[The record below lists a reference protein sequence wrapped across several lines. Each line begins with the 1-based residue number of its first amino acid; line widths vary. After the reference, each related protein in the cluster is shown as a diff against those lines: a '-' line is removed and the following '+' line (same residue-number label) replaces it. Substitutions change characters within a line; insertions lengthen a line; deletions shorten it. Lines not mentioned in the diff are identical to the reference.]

1 MEYFLAYSLFAITTA
16 FTAVYELLY
25 PVIGKE
31 LEEQGKVENVY
42 LIYPV
47 FFLIF
52 MLTAPVGFLS
62 CIIPS
67 WGIIFRETLQKAL
80 FSEE

>member
-1 MEYFLAYSLFAITTA
+1 MDYFLLYLLFAVATA

-25 PVIGKE
+25 PVIVKE
-31 LEEQGKVENVY
+31 LAEQGKVENLY

-47 FFLIF
+47 FFIIF

-62 CIIPS
+62 CIIPA